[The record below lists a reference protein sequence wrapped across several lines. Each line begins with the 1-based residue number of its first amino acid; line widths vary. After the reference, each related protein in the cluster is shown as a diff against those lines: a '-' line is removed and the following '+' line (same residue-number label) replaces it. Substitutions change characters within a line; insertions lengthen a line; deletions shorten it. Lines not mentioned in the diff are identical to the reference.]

1 MVPPKTSS
9 HPSLARRTVEV
20 EESTTL
26 AVAERAARLRASGI
40 DVISFAA
47 GEPDFDTPDHI
58 KQAAV
63 DAIAKGYT
71 KYTPSSGIPALRAAV
86 AAKFRRDQG
95 LEFDPAQVLI
105 SCGAKH
111 AIYNALHAILD
122 PGDEA
127 VVVAPYWTSY
137 PEMVKTADARPI
149 IIQTT
154 ESSGFKL
161 APRDLAAAVT
171 PRTKVLI
178 HCSPGNP
185 TGSVYTR
192 SELEAIA
199 RIVIHRG
206 LFVISDEVYEKL
218 TYGATPH
225 ISIVTL
231 GPDIRERT
239 IVVNSCSKTY
249 SMTGWRIGYSAG
261 PPDVMAAAA
270 KMQSQA
276 TSNPT
281 SIAQHA
287 ALAALQGDH
296 AFLAPMVEEYRRRR
310 DAIVARLRSMP
321 GLSVVAPEGAFYVF
335 PKVSAFYGRRFGD
348 RPVQNSTD
356 LADLLLDEAHIA
368 VVPGAGFGNDAH
380 LRISYATSLGK
391 ITEGMNRME
400 QVLRALV

>member
-1 MVPPKTSS
+1 MTTPRTSS
-9 HPSLARRTVEV
+9 RPSLARRTFEV

-26 AVAERAARLRASGI
+26 AVAERAARLKASGV
-40 DVISFAA
+40 DVVSFAA
-47 GEPDFDTPDHI
+47 GEPDFDTPEHI
-58 KQAAV
+58 KKAAV
-63 DAIAKGYT
+63 DALAKGYT

-95 LEFDPAQVLI
+95 LDFDPAQVLI

-111 AIYNALHAILD
+111 AIYNAIHAILD

-149 IIQTT
+149 IVPTT

-161 APRDLAAAVT
+161 AARDLAAAVT
-171 PRTKVLI
+171 PRTKILI

-185 TGSVYTR
+185 TGGVYTR
-192 SELEAIA
+192 AELEAIA
-199 RIVIHRG
+199 RVVVNRG

-225 ISIVTL
+225 ISIATL

-287 ALAALQGDH
+287 AVAALQGDH

-310 DAIVARLRSMP
+310 DAIVARLRAMP
-321 GLSVVAPEGAFYVF
+321 GVSVVEPEGAFYVF
-335 PKVSAFYGRRFGD
+335 PKVSALYGRRFRD

-380 LRISYATSLGK
+380 LRISYATSPAK
-391 ITEGMNRME
+391 ITEGMHRME